1 MSFGAIL
8 YNEHS
13 LSILANSPS
22 VLEVVLQK
30 QEQVVL
36 VARIAKVAFLQL
48 RKIYLIDLT
57 MADGPILT
65 S

>member
-36 VARIAKVAFLQL
+36 VARTAKVAFLQL